1 MADAVD
7 RDPQT
12 GTSMTKVLITGA
24 SGYLGQQLLTSLAL
38 DSSLKLHAAYGQL
51 PSFVEDF
58 GAKAECSSL
67 DLQDEAA
74 VRALVASVQP
84 DAVIHLAAVSSPGLC
99 EKEPESSRA
108 INCPVALIESLPA
121 HATVVFLSTDQVY
134 YGLKG
139 SYTESDAA
147 DPVNLYGQAKLDF
160 EAALQAALPSRS
172 VSLRSSLIL
181 GPPTP
186 GRCRKQSFLQFCDE
200 KLGAGEKTNFF
211 GDEVR
216 SVVYVADIVRLLSW
230 LVKGCVGVY
239 NMGGPQRLTR
249 VDVAMAVA
257 THRGHDTALVNAVSR
272 ADVVPA
278 GAVASPS
285 DISMDSSRLA
295 LASGIAATPLADMV
309 SQSLRW

>member
-1 MADAVD
+1 MVL
-7 RDPQT
+7 
-12 GTSMTKVLITGA
+12 TKVLITGA
-24 SGYLGQQLLTSLAL
+24 SGYLGQQLLTSLAS

-74 VRALVASVQP
+74 VRALVASIQP
-84 DAVIHLAAVSSPGLC
+84 DAVIHLAAVSSPAVC
-99 EKEPESSRA
+99 EKEPVSSRA
-108 INCPVALIESLPA
+108 INCPVALIEALPA
-121 HATVVFLSTDQVY
+121 HATLIFLSTDQVY
-134 YGLKG
+134 NGLKG
-139 SYTESDAA
+139 AYTESDAA
-147 DPVNLYGQAKLDF
+147 KPVNLYGQAKLDF

-200 KLGAGEKTNFF
+200 KLGAREKTNFF
-211 GDEVR
+211 GDEAR
-216 SVVYVADIVRLLSW
+216 SVVFVADIVRLLSW
-230 LVKGCVGVY
+230 LVKGGVAAGCVGVH

-257 THRGHDTALVNAVSR
+257 AHRGHDTSLVAAVNR

-278 GAVASPS
+278 GAVASPP
-285 DISMDSSRLA
+285 DISMDSSKLA
-295 LASGIAATPLADMV
+295 LASGIAATTLADMV
-309 SQSLRW
+309 SQSFL

>member
-1 MADAVD
+1 ML
-7 RDPQT
+7 
-12 GTSMTKVLITGA
+12 TKVLITGA
-24 SGYLGQQLLTSLAL
+24 SGYLGQHLLTSLAS

-58 GAKAECSSL
+58 GAMAECSSL

-74 VRALVASVQP
+74 VRALVGSIQP
-84 DAVIHLAAVSSPGLC
+84 DVVIHLAAVSSPAVC

-108 INCPVALIESLPA
+108 INCPMALIEALPA
-121 HATVVFLSTDQVY
+121 HASLIFLSTDQVY
-134 YGLKG
+134 DGLKG
-139 SYTESDAA
+139 TYTESDAA
-147 DPVNLYGQAKLDF
+147 KPVNLYGQAKLDF

-172 VSLRSSLIL
+172 VILRSSLIL

-216 SVVYVADIVRLLSW
+216 SVVFVADIVRLLSW
-230 LVKGCVGVY
+230 LLKGGVAAGCVGVH

-257 THRGHDTALVNAVSR
+257 AHRGHDTALVAAVNR

-278 GAVASPS
+278 GAVASPP
-285 DISMDSSRLA
+285 DISMDSSKLA
-295 LASGIAATPLADMV
+295 LASGIAATTLADMV
-309 SQSLRW
+309 SQSFV